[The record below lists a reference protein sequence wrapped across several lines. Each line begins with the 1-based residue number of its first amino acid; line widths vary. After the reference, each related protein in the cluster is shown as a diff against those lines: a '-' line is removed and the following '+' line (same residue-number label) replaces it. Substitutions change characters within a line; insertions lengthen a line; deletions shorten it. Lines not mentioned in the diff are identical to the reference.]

1 MLAKIKELFNLKE
14 DKQII
19 KKLILGII
27 AGLVSGFF
35 ASGGGMILVPAYVY
49 ILKMEDSKARATSIF
64 CILPMVI
71 ASGIFYYKNK
81 YIDWKIGILCAIGGI
96 IGGYIGA
103 RLLKKLPDKYLKLS
117 FALFLIYVSI
127 RLISGS

>member
-1 MLAKIKELFNLKE
+1 MIAKIKELFNLKE
-14 DKQII
+14 DSQIV
-19 KKLILGII
+19 KKIILGLI

-81 YIDWKIGILCAIGGI
+81 FINWKIGILCAIGGI

-127 RLISGS
+127 RLIRGG